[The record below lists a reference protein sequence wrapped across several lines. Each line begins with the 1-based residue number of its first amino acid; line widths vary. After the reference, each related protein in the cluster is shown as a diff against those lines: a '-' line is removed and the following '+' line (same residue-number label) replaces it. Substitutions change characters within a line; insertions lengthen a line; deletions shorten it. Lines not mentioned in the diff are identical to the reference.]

1 MRTPLFGAAALVVA
15 FATPL
20 RCQSLASARVGLT
33 SPTRAQPAALRDAGA
48 SRTGGPPLVSRSEE
62 TGDKWAR
69 GMVAGALVGLI
80 VGLLINVSQLQNG
93 GTHSAILPAVGVGA
107 LLGLMIGTG

>member
-1 MRTPLFGAAALVVA
+1 MRSRLFAAAVL
-15 FATPL
+15 ATVFIVPL
-20 RCQSLASARVGLT
+20 RSQSLARARVGLT
-33 SPTRAQPAALRDAGA
+33 SPMPTQPAALRGA
-48 SRTGGPPLVSRSEE
+48 ATSRIGGSPLVSRSEE
-62 TGDKWAR
+62 TSDRWAK

-80 VGLLINVSQLQNG
+80 VGFLINVNQLQSG